1 VIYAPKLAMRSL
13 GRRVL
18 GLDEEI
24 AQLEVVLGELV
35 TATPPGLVGLYG
47 AGVDTAAIFCVAAG
61 DNPQRVRSEAAWA
74 HLCAVAPLEATS
86 GKVTR
91 RHRLNRGG
99 NRHANHAL
107 WRIVFTRLGSDP
119 RTRTYVAR
127 RLDEGRSRPEIIRI
141 LKRYV
146 ARETYRHLPR

>member
-1 VIYAPKLAMRSL
+1 VLYATKLAMRSL

-18 GLDEEI
+18 VIDEEI
-24 AQLEVVLGELV
+24 ARLEVVLGELV
-35 TATPPGLVGLYG
+35 TATAPGLVGLYG
-47 AGVDTAAIFCVAAG
+47 VGVDTAAIFCVAAG

-74 HLCAVAPLEATS
+74 HLGGVSPLEATS
-86 GKVTR
+86 AKVTR

-99 NRHANHAL
+99 NRQANHAL
-107 WRIVFTRLGSDP
+107 WRIVFTRLGSDA
-119 RTRTYVAR
+119 RTRSYVAR
-127 RLDEGRSRPEIIRI
+127 RLNQGLSRPEIVRR